1 MKDINFY
8 TNSFWQMINCTT
20 SRREL
25 FKDGD
30 RLKFTKLTDTRAE
43 LAVYR
48 NDHLVKIN
56 EVLPSYIDFQLING
70 ELIGAAYGRKK
81 MVFRPRQ
88 LNAND
93 QEFLGLSYEGDFI
106 NGPVHQPD
114 EGGDGDPR

>member
-1 MKDINFY
+1 MD
-8 TNSFWQMINCTT
+8 NCST

-30 RLKFTKLTDTRAE
+30 RLKFTKLSDTRAE

-56 EVLPSYIDFQLING
+56 EVLPSYIEFDLING
-70 ELIGAAYGRKK
+70 ELVGKGYGRKK
-81 MVFRPRQ
+81 MLFKPRQ
-88 LNAND
+88 ITPQD
-93 QEFLGLSYEGDFI
+93 VEFRGISYEGDFV